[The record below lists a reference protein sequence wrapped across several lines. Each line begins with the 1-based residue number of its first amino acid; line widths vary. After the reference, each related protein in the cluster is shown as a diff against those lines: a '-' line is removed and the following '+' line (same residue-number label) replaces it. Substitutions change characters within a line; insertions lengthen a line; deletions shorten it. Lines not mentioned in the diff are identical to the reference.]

1 MQSLLPKRHRR
12 LLFVAIMLV
21 IAALLIPSEKKS
33 ASASLRQTIDLS
45 AKANNIQEVRPTD
58 AASTNEPSL
67 DKLQSTAAQL
77 EQIEEKKLASKPAVE
92 QVPELSPN
100 QAVEQAEE
108 QHSAMD
114 TAAKSPA
121 AAAEAASEIAQTSE
135 ASSSLTPQTNAT
147 DNTVKVSD
155 AAELIA
161 QLQQGKELNL
171 GVRYPLQL
179 EIEPQQALEE
189 PEHFYTLKRQTVK
202 SGDSMALIFSRVGLS
217 ARTLHD
223 IDQLGGEA
231 RKLRTVH
238 PGDTL
243 DFYLDDQDRLME
255 LHYPQSKHQTL
266 IIERNKQDGFAV
278 KVDTQELEVRTN
290 FAQGTINSSFWNA
303 GISAELSQGQIMAL
317 AAIFGWDI
325 DFALDIRKDDSFM
338 VLFEEHYIDGQ
349 FAGNGDI
356 IAAEFI
362 NQGDV
367 FRAVRHEDGNYYTPE
382 GRPMRKAFLRAPVN
396 FKYISSNFNPRRLHP
411 VTGRVRAHNGID
423 YAAKV
428 GTPVQAAG
436 DGRVTKS
443 GYSKYNGNYVFIQH
457 SSAYVTKY
465 LHLHK
470 RYVKTGQRV
479 KQGKKIGT
487 VGATGRVTGPHLHY
501 EFLVHGVHKNPR
513 TVKLPTS
520 TPLKGKQKDI
530 FLPIA
535 KARIKQLD
543 NTKRVLLA
551 MN

>member
-12 LLFVAIMLV
+12 ILIILFLV
-21 IAALLIPSEKKS
+21 VVAALLFPSEQSSPS
-33 ASASLRQTIDLS
+33 ASQRQSIDLS
-45 AKANNIQEVRPTD
+45 AAASSTQSVEPLTPQIKTKAEPSIEQIKVAEQLKEAEQQPSAKSPEVESVAKTPQPSQAAATELVKNEPAPEANPETHTFASEQGTPLTAKAVIEPDSSGGEVDLND
-58 AASTNEPSL
+58 AA
-67 DKLQSTAAQL
+67 AVL
-77 EQIEEKKLASKPAVE
+77 EQI
-92 QVPELSPN
+92 
-100 QAVEQAEE
+100 
-108 QHSAMD
+108 
-114 TAAKSPA
+114 
-121 AAAEAASEIAQTSE
+121 
-135 ASSSLTPQTNAT
+135 
-147 DNTVKVSD
+147 
-155 AAELIA
+155 
-161 QLQQGKELNL
+161 QQGNELHL
-171 GVRYPLQL
+171 GVRYPLELAIESDQTPL
-179 EIEPQQALEE
+179 EQ
-189 PEHFYTLKRQTVK
+189 EHFYTLKRQTVK

-217 ARTLHD
+217 ARTLHN

-243 DFYLDDQDRLME
+243 DFYLDDNDQLIE
-255 LHYPQSKHQTL
+255 LHYPQSKYQTL
-266 IIERNKQDGFAV
+266 IIERDSQDQFSARI
-278 KVDTQELEVRTN
+278 DTQELETRTN
-290 FAQGTINSSFWNA
+290 FARGTINSSFWNA
-303 GISAELSQGQIMAL
+303 GISAELSQGQIMDL
-317 AAIFGWDI
+317 AAVFGWDI
-325 DFALDIRKDDSFM
+325 DFALDIRKNDSFM
-338 VLFEEHYIDGQ
+338 VLFEELYVDGQ
-349 FAGNGDI
+349 YAGNGDI

-367 FRAVRHEDGNYYTPE
+367 FRAVRHDDGNYYTPE

-396 FKYISSNFNPRRLHP
+396 FKYISSSFNPRRLHP

-520 TPLKGKQKDI
+520 TPLKGEQKQR
-530 FLPIA
+530 FMPIA
-535 KARIKQLD
+535 KARIEQLD

>member
-12 LLFVAIMLV
+12 ILIILFLV
-21 IAALLIPSEKKS
+21 VVAALLFPSEQSSPS
-33 ASASLRQTIDLS
+33 ASQRQSIDLS
-45 AKANNIQEVRPTD
+45 AAASSTQSVEPLTPQIKTKAEPSIEQIKVAEQLKEAEQQPSAKSPEAESVAKTPQPSQAAVTELVKNEPASEAPPETHTLASEQNTPSTAKALIEPDSSGGEVDLND
-58 AASTNEPSL
+58 AA
-67 DKLQSTAAQL
+67 AVL
-77 EQIEEKKLASKPAVE
+77 EQI
-92 QVPELSPN
+92 
-100 QAVEQAEE
+100 
-108 QHSAMD
+108 
-114 TAAKSPA
+114 
-121 AAAEAASEIAQTSE
+121 
-135 ASSSLTPQTNAT
+135 
-147 DNTVKVSD
+147 
-155 AAELIA
+155 
-161 QLQQGKELNL
+161 QQGNELHL
-171 GVRYPLQL
+171 GVRYPLELAIESDQTPL
-179 EIEPQQALEE
+179 EQ
-189 PEHFYTLKRQTVK
+189 EHFYTLKRQTVK

-217 ARTLHD
+217 ARTLHN

-243 DFYLDDQDRLME
+243 DFYLDDNDQLIE
-255 LHYPQSKHQTL
+255 LHYPQSKYQTL
-266 IIERNKQDGFAV
+266 IIERDSQDQFSARI
-278 KVDTQELEVRTN
+278 DTQELETRTN
-290 FAQGTINSSFWNA
+290 FARGTINSSFWNA
-303 GISAELSQGQIMAL
+303 GISAELSQGQIMDL
-317 AAIFGWDI
+317 AAVFGWDI
-325 DFALDIRKDDSFM
+325 DFALDIRKNDSFM
-338 VLFEEHYIDGQ
+338 VLFEELYVDGQ
-349 FAGNGDI
+349 YAGNGDI

-367 FRAVRHEDGNYYTPE
+367 FRAVRHDDGNYYTPE

-396 FKYISSNFNPRRLHP
+396 FKYISSSFNPRRLHP

-520 TPLKGKQKDI
+520 TPLKGEQKQR
-530 FLPIA
+530 FMPIA
-535 KARIKQLD
+535 KARIEQLD

>member
-12 LLFVAIMLV
+12 ILIILFLV
-21 IAALLIPSEKKS
+21 VVAALLFPSEQSSPS
-33 ASASLRQTIDLS
+33 ASQRQSIDLS
-45 AKANNIQEVRPTD
+45 A
-58 AASTNEPSL
+58 ASTNT
-67 DKLQSTAAQL
+67 QSA
-77 EQIEEKKLASKPAVE
+77 
-92 QVPELSPN
+92 
-100 QAVEQAEE
+100 
-108 QHSAMD
+108 D
-114 TAAKSPA
+114 
-121 AAAEAASEIAQTSE
+121 
-135 ASSSLTPQTNAT
+135 SLTPQIITKAEPSIEQIKVAEQLKEAEQQPSAKSPEVESVAKTPQPSQAAAT
-147 DNTVKVSD
+147 ELVKNEPAPEANPETHTLASEQGTPLTAKAVIEPDSSGGEVNLND
-155 AAELIA
+155 AAAVLEQI
-161 QLQQGKELNL
+161 QQGNELHL
-171 GVRYPLQL
+171 GVRYPLELAIKSDQTPL
-179 EIEPQQALEE
+179 EQ
-189 PEHFYTLKRQTVK
+189 EHFYTLKRQTVK

-217 ARTLHD
+217 ARTLHN

-243 DFYLDDQDRLME
+243 DFYLDDNDQLIE
-255 LHYPQSKHQTL
+255 LHYPQSKYQTL
-266 IIERNKQDGFAV
+266 IIERDSQDQFSARI
-278 KVDTQELEVRTN
+278 DTQELETRTN
-290 FAQGTINSSFWNA
+290 FARGTINSSFWNA
-303 GISAELSQGQIMAL
+303 GISAELSQGQIMDL
-317 AAIFGWDI
+317 AAVFGWDI
-325 DFALDIRKDDSFM
+325 DFALDIRKNDSFM
-338 VLFEEHYIDGQ
+338 VLFEELYVDGQ
-349 FAGNGDI
+349 YAGNGDI

-367 FRAVRHEDGNYYTPE
+367 FRAVRHDDGNYYTPE

-396 FKYISSNFNPRRLHP
+396 FKYISSSFNPRRLHP

-520 TPLKGKQKDI
+520 TPLKGEQKQR
-530 FLPIA
+530 FMPIA
-535 KARIKQLD
+535 KARIEQLD

>member
-12 LLFVAIMLV
+12 ILIILFLV
-21 IAALLIPSEKKS
+21 VVAALLFPSEQSSPS
-33 ASASLRQTIDLS
+33 ASQRQSIDLS
-45 AKANNIQEVRPTD
+45 A
-58 AASTNEPSL
+58 ASTNTQSADPLTPQIKTKAEPSIEQIKVAEQL
-67 DKLQSTAAQL
+67 KEAEQQPSAKSPEVESVAKTPQPSQAAATELVKNEPASEANPETHTLASEQGTPSTAKAVIEQDSSGGEVDLNDAAAVL
-77 EQIEEKKLASKPAVE
+77 EQI
-92 QVPELSPN
+92 
-100 QAVEQAEE
+100 
-108 QHSAMD
+108 
-114 TAAKSPA
+114 
-121 AAAEAASEIAQTSE
+121 
-135 ASSSLTPQTNAT
+135 
-147 DNTVKVSD
+147 
-155 AAELIA
+155 
-161 QLQQGKELNL
+161 QQGNELHL
-171 GVRYPLQL
+171 GVRYPLELAIESDQTPL
-179 EIEPQQALEE
+179 EQ
-189 PEHFYTLKRQTVK
+189 EHFYTLKRQTVK

-217 ARTLHD
+217 ARTLHN

-243 DFYLDDQDRLME
+243 DFYLDDNDQLIE
-255 LHYPQSKHQTL
+255 LHYPQSKYQTL
-266 IIERNKQDGFAV
+266 IIERDSQDQFSARI
-278 KVDTQELEVRTN
+278 DTQELETRTN
-290 FAQGTINSSFWNA
+290 FARGTINSSFWNA
-303 GISAELSQGQIMAL
+303 GISAELSQGQIMDL
-317 AAIFGWDI
+317 AAVFGWDI
-325 DFALDIRKDDSFM
+325 DFALDIRKNDSFM
-338 VLFEEHYIDGQ
+338 VLFEELYVDGQ
-349 FAGNGDI
+349 YAGNGDI

-367 FRAVRHEDGNYYTPE
+367 FRAVRHDDGNYYTPE

-396 FKYISSNFNPRRLHP
+396 FKYISSSFNPRRLHP

-520 TPLKGKQKDI
+520 TPLKGEQKQR
-530 FLPIA
+530 FMPIA
-535 KARIKQLD
+535 KARIEQLD

>member
-1 MQSLLPKRHRR
+1 MRSLLPKRHRR
-12 LLFVAIMLV
+12 LLFVAIILV
-21 IAALLIPSEKKS
+21 IAALLIPSEKKAVS
-33 ASASLRQTIDLS
+33 ASQRQSIDLS
-45 AKANNIQEVRPTD
+45 AKATNTQQATPI
-58 AASTNEPSL
+58 AAPNTAEPSL
-67 DKLQSTAAQL
+67 EKLQLTETQRVATPQVQENIA
-77 EQIEEKKLASKPAVE
+77 KPLAP
-92 QVPELSPN
+92 
-100 QAVEQAEE
+100 
-108 QHSAMD
+108 
-114 TAAKSPA
+114 
-121 AAAEAASEIAQTSE
+121 AEALADTPVAVTSAEQQEAKPKQSSEIAE
-135 ASSSLTPQTNAT
+135 ASTQPNALTPAGSAA
-147 DNTVKVSD
+147 DNSVKVSD

-179 EIEPQQALEE
+179 AIEPQQAPDE

-217 ARTLHD
+217 ARTLYD

-243 DFYLDDQDRLME
+243 DFYLDEQDRLME
-255 LHYPQSKHQTL
+255 LHYPQSKFQTL
-266 IIERNKQDGFAV
+266 IIERDEQDGFAV

-303 GISAELSQGQIMAL
+303 GISAQLSQGQIMAL

-325 DFALDIRKDDSFM
+325 DFALDIRKNDSFM
-338 VLFEEHYIDGQ
+338 VLFEEHFVDGQ

-530 FLPIA
+530 FMPIA

>member
-33 ASASLRQTIDLS
+33 VSASQRQTIDLS

-58 AASTNEPSL
+58 STSTNEPSL

-77 EQIEEKKLASKPAVE
+77 EQVEEKQPASQPAVE
-92 QVPELSPN
+92 QVAELSPN

-108 QHSAMD
+108 QHTSID

-121 AAAEAASEIAQTSE
+121 AATDAASEITQTADE
-135 ASSSLTPQTNAT
+135 SSSLDPQTSAT
-147 DNTVKVSD
+147 DNAVKVSD

-266 IIERNKQDGFAV
+266 IIERDKQDGFAV

-338 VLFEEHYIDGQ
+338 VLFEEHYIDGL

>member
-1 MQSLLPKRHRR
+1 
-12 LLFVAIMLV
+12 MLV